1 MLDEESG
8 LDELGGFLDTHYEK
22 FAIMG
27 IFGSVT
33 VFLSSNWP
41 GGSTSLAARIGIVA
55 SLLIFSLSALW
66 IAAKCY
72 RLLRASA
79 GDWPDLPELG
89 YAVILTGTMAL
100 GGAVLFASQVYSAAT
115 QLIGEFLLGILVSL
129 VYPQIYPGDLDLP
142 SQEEPP
148 RYEIITTFAVFGGAY
163 FVVSVYGPTLRSLTR
178 SAFGLDFVLVAPLIL
193 LFGFVFFAVRESL
206 IGVIQIV
213 ENGVSNLQN
222 RVRGR
227 WHVRT
232 SLAICTIS
240 ISLLTPYVHD
250 VAQRM
255 VGPNVGY
262 YEVLGA
268 PARELTLLHWVTIPT
283 LFGVLVLAERRND
296 GFSPHARRA
305 GQVVALLTVLFVVL
319 EVVVFVPNGTHI
331 LAF

>member
-1 MLDEESG
+1 MSDEESG

-41 GGSTSLAARIGIVA
+41 GDSANLAARIGIVA

-72 RLLRASA
+72 RLLRAST
-79 GDWPDLPELG
+79 GDWPNVAELG
-89 YAVILTGTMAL
+89 YAVVLTGTMAL
-100 GGAVLFASQVYSAAT
+100 GGAVLSASQVYSAAT
-115 QLIGEFLLGILVSL
+115 QLIGEFLLGILFSL
-129 VYPQIYPGDLDLP
+129 VYPQIYPGNLDLP

-148 RYEIITTFAVFGGAY
+148 RHETVTTFAVFGGAY
-163 FVVSVYGPTLRSLTR
+163 LVAFFYGSTLRSLTR
-178 SAFGLDFVLVAPLIL
+178 SVFGLDFVLVAPLIL

-206 IGVIQIV
+206 IGTVQVV
-213 ENGVSNLQN
+213 ESGVSNLRN
-222 RVRGR
+222 RVLGR
-227 WHVRT
+227 WHIRT

-255 VGPNVGY
+255 VGPNIGY
-262 YEVLGA
+262 YEVLGV
-268 PARELTLLHWVTIPT
+268 PARELTLLHWIVIPT
-283 LFGVLVLAERRND
+283 LFGVLVLAERRAD
-296 GFSPHARRA
+296 GFTLHVRWV
-305 GQVVALLTVLFVVL
+305 GKVVALLTVLFVVL
-319 EVVVFVPNGTHI
+319 EAVVFVPNGRHI